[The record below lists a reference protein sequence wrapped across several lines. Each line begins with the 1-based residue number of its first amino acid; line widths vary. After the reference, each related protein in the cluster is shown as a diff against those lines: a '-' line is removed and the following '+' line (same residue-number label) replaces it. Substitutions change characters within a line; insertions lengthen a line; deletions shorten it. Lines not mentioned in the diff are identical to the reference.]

1 MKRLALAAL
10 LVAALPAAAVAAT
23 ARFAV
28 LAGNNVGAP
37 ARPKL
42 HYAEADAERFQKAL
56 RELGDFP
63 AEHVLV
69 VKSGSADDFRNAIAG
84 MEKKVAASHQAGD
97 RALFILYFS
106 GHAGAGGLEFGSERV
121 SYDELKMMAGRSGAE
136 AKVVIVDACEAGE
149 LTQVKGARADA
160 SVAFALPSDEVA
172 GTAFI
177 ASTAVG
183 EAAQESSALG
193 GSFFTHHLEV
203 GLRGAADADNDG
215 QVTLAEAFRYTA
227 SQTVSGTSATVAG
240 PQHPTYDFRMS
251 GRGDVVLAD
260 LRRGEA
266 HLRLPP
272 DPGSLYILKGPR
284 GLFAE
289 VPTTPAGFSLALPAG
304 HYGVER
310 RSRDGRATTELNLA
324 VGESLLLPRLSPSR
338 YEVARSKGGPMPTEW
353 FAGFGVATVGLPGFG
368 VAPAFRAGFRREI
381 GQLALRFHGDY
392 VFKDVNDPSP
402 APGRPSAYGYSRVGI
417 GGALL
422 TPVVG
427 SKYLLE
433 AGVDLASG
441 YAQQSWRDGQH
452 HSAYDVTGG
461 LAVVASAP
469 IGRMR
474 LAFDGV
480 FGGSAFKL
488 NDATTVKP
496 VAVASLVLLY
506 GF

>member
-10 LVAALPAAAVAAT
+10 MAAALPAAATAAT

-28 LAGNNVGAP
+28 LAGSNVGAP
-37 ARPKL
+37 ARATL
-42 HYAEADAERFQKAL
+42 HYAEVDAERFQKAL

-63 AEHVLV
+63 ADHVAV
-69 VKSGSADDFRNAIAG
+69 VKSGSADDFRNALGG
-84 MEKKVAASHQAGD
+84 MERKIGASHLAGD
-97 RALFILYFS
+97 RALLIVYFS
-106 GHAGAGGLEFGSERV
+106 GHAGVGGLEFAGERI
-121 SYDELKMMAGRSGAE
+121 SYDELKMLAGRSGAE
-136 AKVVIVDACEAGE
+136 AKVVIVDACEAGA

-160 SVAFALPSDEVA
+160 SVAFALPSDDVA

-183 EAAQESSALG
+183 EAAQESAALG

-203 GLRGAADADNDG
+203 GLRGAADADGDG

-227 SQTVSGTSATVAG
+227 SQTLSGTSATVVG

-266 HLRLPP
+266 HLTLPP

-289 VPTTPAGFSLALPAG
+289 VPTTPTGFSLALPAG
-304 HYGVER
+304 HYAVER
-310 RSRDGRATTELNLA
+310 RSRDGRATAELNLA
-324 VGESLLLPRLSPSR
+324 LGENLLLPRLSPSR
-338 YEVARSKGGPMPTEW
+338 YEMARSKGGPMPTEW

-368 VAPAFRAGFRREI
+368 AAPAFRAGFRREV

-392 VFKDVNDPSP
+392 VFKDVVDATGGLSK
-402 APGRPSAYGYSRVGI
+402 SYGYSRVG
-417 GGALL
+417 GGAALL

-433 AGVDLASG
+433 AGVDIGYG

-452 HSAYDVTGG
+452 HAAGDVTAG
-461 LAVVASAP
+461 LALVASVPVA
-469 IGRMR
+469 RMR
-474 LAFDGV
+474 LAFDGMV
-480 FGGSAFKL
+480 GGSAFKL
-488 NDATTVKP
+488 NNVTTVKP
-496 VAVASLVLLY
+496 VAILSVVLLY